1 LAAEAAGDAVF
12 VGEEDAFVH
21 LLVAVVEEELIY
33 AVGAVAVVGLME
45 RGDDVLGGELFAEGF
60 GEVAHFVQI
69 EDGVFVDPAGE
80 LGATV
85 RLLSELGGDLGKF
98 GRRQTDEARRARI
111 HRASVYLR

>member
-1 LAAEAAGDAVF
+1 
-12 VGEEDAFVH
+12 
-21 LLVAVVEEELIY
+21 
-33 AVGAVAVVGLME
+33 ME

-69 EDGVFVDPAGE
+69 KDGVFVDPAGE

-98 GRRQTDEARRARI
+98 GRVKPTRLGVPVSIELQCTCVELRVRFRVSEWSD
-111 HRASVYLR
+111 HVPVSASY